1 MRTTALALLFV
12 AFALAACGKAAD
24 DEAAAPAA
32 GELNLY
38 TSRHYDADLQLYQDF
53 TRKTGIK
60 VNRLEIAPDQMIE
73 RMKAEGEYSPADVIL
88 MADAGGLWKAQQ
100 AGLFQPVQSALLE
113 QRLPQGHRD
122 AGGQWWAF
130 ARRARVIAYD
140 KTKVRPDEVA
150 TYAALAEPRFKG
162 AVCVRSSENDYNLS
176 LMAALIEHWGRA
188 KALAWAKGVVA
199 NFARQPVGGDIE
211 QLRAVG
217 AGVCQVALTNTY
229 YYLRIAA
236 SQNAGDKAVAE
247 RVVMAFPEQQGF
259 GTHVNL
265 SGGGVA
271 AHAVHKAEAVKFLEF
286 LTSDEA
292 QEVFARLNHEYPAV
306 PTAPVP
312 PDVAAV
318 STFKADSLPAA
329 VLGQR
334 RAEAQAVYDE
344 AGWR

>member
-1 MRTTALALLFV
+1 MRKSVLAVVVAALT
-12 AFALAACGKAAD
+12 LAACSKPSDKAAV
-24 DEAAAPAA
+24 PIT

-38 TSRHYDADLQLYQDF
+38 TARHYDADLLLYDAF
-53 TRKTGIK
+53 TKKTGIK

-100 AGLFQPVQSALLE
+100 AGLFQPIESPLLE

-122 AGGQWWAF
+122 AGGAWWAF
-130 ARRARVIAYD
+130 SRRARVIAYD
-140 KTKVRPDEVA
+140 KTKVKPEEVA
-150 TYAALAEPRFKG
+150 TYEALASPRFKG
-162 AVCVRSSENDYNLS
+162 GVCVRSSENDYNLS
-176 LMAALIEHWGRA
+176 LMAALIEHWGHD

-211 QLRAVG
+211 QIRAVG
-217 AGVCQVALTNTY
+217 AGLCQVALTNTY

-236 SQNAGDKAVAE
+236 SQNGGDKATAARVAL
-247 RVVMAFPEQQGF
+247 AFPEQQGV

-271 AHAVHKAEAVKFLEF
+271 AHATHKDAAVKFLEF

-292 QEVFARLNHEYPAV
+292 QEVFARVNHEYPAV

-312 PDVAAV
+312 ADVAAV
-318 STFKADSLPAA
+318 SNFKADPLPAA
-329 VLGQR
+329 VLGQH

>member
-1 MRTTALALLFV
+1 MSKSVLVLIV
-12 AFALAACGKAAD
+12 AAMALAACERSAD
-24 DEAAAPAA
+24 ETATPVT

-38 TSRHYDADLQLYQDF
+38 TSRHYDADLQLYDAF
-53 TRKTGIK
+53 TQKTGIK

-100 AGLFQPVQSALLE
+100 AGLFQPIESPLLE

-122 AGGQWWAF
+122 AGGAWWAF
-130 ARRARVIAYD
+130 SRRARVIAYD
-140 KTKVRPDEVA
+140 RTRVKPEEVA
-150 TYAALAEPRFKG
+150 TYEALAAPRFRDG
-162 AVCVRSSENDYNLS
+162 VCVRSSENDYNLS
-176 LMAALIEHWGRA
+176 LMAALIEHWGRD
-188 KALAWAKGVVA
+188 KALAWARGVVA

-211 QLRAVG
+211 QIRAVG

-236 SQNAGDKAVAE
+236 SQNAGDKATAARVAL
-247 RVVMAFPEQQGF
+247 AFPQQQGF

-271 AHAVHKAEAVKFLEF
+271 AHATHKAEAVKFLEF

-292 QEVFARLNHEYPAV
+292 QEVFARVNHEYPAV

-312 PDVAAV
+312 ADVAAV
-318 STFKADSLPAA
+318 ADFKADPLPAA